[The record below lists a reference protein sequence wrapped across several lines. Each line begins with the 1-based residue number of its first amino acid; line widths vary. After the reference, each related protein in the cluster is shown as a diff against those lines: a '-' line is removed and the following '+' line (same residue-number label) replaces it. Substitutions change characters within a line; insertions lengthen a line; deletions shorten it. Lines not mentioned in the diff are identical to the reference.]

1 MGNTC
6 DGWERLARND
16 VESYSGTGIVSPS
29 GGKGFGDWQEHPL
42 KRVVNA
48 LLPGLTAQIT
58 NELCQNGAGSNGD
71 QPPTIHTWLE
81 RFGKQKPRSFCSA
94 TSPVDAE
101 NWIAYIEKLFEV
113 LGCADEFK
121 VRLASYKFEGDA
133 LNWWKLSSKPREQ
146 KYERLYHTIHQKDSE
161 LTGEFMK
168 RFLRLA
174 GFVEKKAANA
184 GRNVKLLRERGGIKN
199 KRNRDGDRIQSVN
212 KNNNQRGYGQRG
224 NDGRNYDR
232 QGGNSSQ
239 RFYQQ
244 NQDQQYNRS
253 SGSSRQKKY
262 TDYTSPPPCDTCGK
276 PHPGKECYRATDACF
291 SYGLTGH
298 MAKDYGPSLETHSI
312 VWDFS
317 DVFPK
322 ELPGIPPEHK
332 VEFGLVAFLGHIVSA
347 DGITMDPAKLV
358 LVAFLGHIVSADG
371 ITMDP
376 AKYHP
381 GKDNV
386 VADALSRKSGM
397 LANLQIEPE
406 IIKDLERMDI
416 ELCIRGTKGYW
427 ANLKIKPNLILW
439 IKEAHKEDAELW
451 AVFQKSEE
459 DEQTKFQAMLS
470 EAYSSPFFIHSGSTK
485 MYEDLKQHFWWNGI
499 KQDIA
504 TYVGRCL
511 ICQQV
516 KIEHQRTGDWD
527 QYLCLVE
534 FAYNNSWHAS
544 IKAAPYELLYGQ
556 KYRAPVCWNEVGE
569 RVIEGPELIE
579 VTIEKVNVTKEKLK
593 EARSRQKS
601 YVDHHRR
608 SLELNTRDRVFLKV
622 SSCRGVRRFRIKGKL
637 SLRFKGPFEILDR
650 VGEVSYRLALPP
662 QLSHVHNMFHVSL
675 LRGYKYHPLHVVS
688 AKICLWPKSPR
699 KF

>member
-16 VESYSGTGIVSPS
+16 VESYSM
-29 GGKGFGDWQEHPL
+29 FEFWE
-42 KRVVNA
+42 
-48 LLPGLTAQIT
+48 
-58 NELCQNGAGSNGD
+58 
-71 QPPTIHTWLE
+71 E
-81 RFGKQKPRSFCSA
+81 RSEQ
-94 TSPVDAE
+94 
-101 NWIAYIEKLFEV
+101 
-113 LGCADEFK
+113 
-121 VRLASYKFEGDA
+121 
-133 LNWWKLSSKPREQ
+133 Q

-347 DGITMDPAKLV
+347 DGITMDPAK
-358 LVAFLGHIVSADG
+358 
-371 ITMDP
+371 
-376 AKYHP
+376 YHP

-459 DEQTKFQAMLS
+459 DEQTKFQ
-470 EAYSSPFFIHSGSTK
+470 
-485 MYEDLKQHFWWNGI
+485 
-499 KQDIA
+499 
-504 TYVGRCL
+504 
-511 ICQQV
+511 V
-516 KIEHQRTGDWD
+516 KIEHQRVSGLLQPLDIPVWKWDEISMNFVTGLPRTQKKNDAIWVVFDRLTKPAYFLPIHKNFSISRLADIFQQEIVRLHGDWD